1 MAILRSRSASK
12 AAGKPMDWLG
22 TDVDGPLVV
31 VRGLHFAA
39 TAITT
44 GTLIFRAV
52 VAGVASGSA
61 TPAAVIVSRRILSL
75 AWICLAISTASGIIW
90 VLLQAPSMSG
100 LPFADAMTSAVLM
113 TVVNETQFGMVSEIR
128 FALAVVIGVC
138 LAYDRFPP
146 ARWLG
151 PAFSLCLIGAV
162 GWTGHAGSTVG
173 DIAILHLAADI
184 LHLVAAAVWIGGL
197 VSLVLLFAV
206 TRRDRTDASM
216 SLARDA
222 TQAFSSMGIAI
233 VVVIFATGIVNSWI
247 LVGSWHALIATGYG
261 QLLMLKIVL
270 FIVMLLFAAA
280 NRFWLTPRLALPSS
294 TKTQRDAL
302 GGLTRNSAIEF
313 ALALVIFAIVG
324 ILGTLHPAI
333 HGM

>member
-1 MAILRSRSASK
+1 
-12 AAGKPMDWLG
+12 MDWLSA
-22 TDVDGPLVV
+22 DIDGPLVV

-39 TAITT
+39 TAVTT

-52 VAGVASGSA
+52 VAAVASSSA
-61 TPAAVIVSRRILSL
+61 APAAVIVSRQTLRI
-75 AWICLAISTASGIIW
+75 AWICLAISAASGIIW
-90 VLLQAPSMSG
+90 VLLQAASMSG
-100 LPFADAMTSAVLM
+100 LPFAEAMTSDVLL
-113 TVVNETQFGMVSEIR
+113 TVLNETQFGLVSEIR

-151 PAFSLCLIGAV
+151 LVLSLGLTGAV

-173 DIAILHLAADI
+173 GTGVLHLAADI
-184 LHLVAAAVWIGGL
+184 LHLVAAAIWIGGL

-206 TRRDRTDASM
+206 TRRERTEA
-216 SLARDA
+216 
-222 TQAFSSMGIAI
+222 SMGIAI
-233 VVVIFATGIVNSWI
+233 VAVIFATGIVNTWI

-261 QLLMLKIVL
+261 RLLMLKIAL

-294 TKTQRDAL
+294 APQFDARRQL
-302 GGLTRNSAIEF
+302 ARNSMIEF
-313 ALALVIFAIVG
+313 VLALAIFAIVG
-324 ILGTLHPAI
+324 LLGTLHPAS
-333 HGM
+333 HGL

>member
-1 MAILRSRSASK
+1 
-12 AAGKPMDWLG
+12 MDWLG
-22 TDVDGPLVV
+22 ADIDGPLVV
-31 VRGLHFAA
+31 VRGLQFAA

-52 VAGVASGSA
+52 LAAVASGSA
-61 TPAAVIVSRRILSL
+61 TPAAIIVSRQTLRI
-75 AWICLAISTASGIIW
+75 AWICLAISAASGIIW
-90 VLLQAPSMSG
+90 VLLQAASMSG
-100 LPFADAMTSAVLM
+100 LPFAEAMTSDVLL
-113 TVVNETQFGMVSEIR
+113 TVLNETQFGLVSEIR
-128 FALAVVIGVC
+128 FALAVMIGVC

-151 PAFSLCLIGAV
+151 LVLSLGLIGAV

-173 DIAILHLAADI
+173 ETGVLHLAADI
-184 LHLVAAAVWIGGL
+184 LHLVAAAIWIGGL

-206 TRRDRTDASM
+206 TRRERTEASM
-216 SLARDA
+216 SFARDA

-233 VVVIFATGIVNSWI
+233 VAVIFATGIVNTWI

-261 QLLMLKIVL
+261 RLLMLKIAL

-294 TKTQRDAL
+294 APQFDARRQL
-302 GGLTRNSAIEF
+302 ARNSMIEF
-313 ALALVIFAIVG
+313 VLALAIFAIVG
-324 ILGTLHPAI
+324 LLGTLHPAS
-333 HGM
+333 HGL

>member
-1 MAILRSRSASK
+1 
-12 AAGKPMDWLG
+12 MDWLG
-22 TDVDGPLVV
+22 ADIDGPLVV
-31 VRGLHFAA
+31 VRGLQFAA

-52 VAGVASGSA
+52 VAAVASRSA
-61 TPAAVIVSRRILSL
+61 APAAIIVSRQTLRI
-75 AWICLAISTASGIIW
+75 AWICLAISAASGIVW
-90 VLLQAPSMSG
+90 VLLQAASMSG
-100 LPFADAMTSAVLM
+100 LPFAEAMTSDVLL
-113 TVVNETQFGMVSEIR
+113 TVLNETQFGMVSEIR

-146 ARWLG
+146 ARGLG
-151 PAFSLCLIGAV
+151 LVLSLGLIGAV

-173 DIAILHLAADI
+173 ETGVLHLAADI
-184 LHLVAAAVWIGGL
+184 LHLVAAAIWIGGL

-216 SLARDA
+216 SFARDA

-233 VVVIFATGIVNSWI
+233 VAVIFATGIVNTWI

-261 QLLMLKIVL
+261 RLLMLKIAL

-294 TKTQRDAL
+294 APQFDARRQL
-302 GGLTRNSAIEF
+302 ARNSMIEF
-313 ALALVIFAIVG
+313 VLALAIFAIVG
-324 ILGTLHPAI
+324 LLGTLHPAS
-333 HGM
+333 HGL

>member
-1 MAILRSRSASK
+1 
-12 AAGKPMDWLG
+12 MDWLG
-22 TDVDGPLVV
+22 ADIDGPLVV
-31 VRGLHFAA
+31 VRGLQFAA

-52 VAGVASGSA
+52 LAAVASGSA
-61 TPAAVIVSRRILSL
+61 TPAAIIVSRQTLRI
-75 AWICLAISTASGIIW
+75 AWICLAISAASGIIW
-90 VLLQAPSMSG
+90 VLLQAASMSG
-100 LPFADAMTSAVLM
+100 LPFAEAMTSDVLL
-113 TVVNETQFGMVSEIR
+113 TVLNETQFGLVSEIR
-128 FALAVVIGVC
+128 FALAVMIGVC

-151 PAFSLCLIGAV
+151 LVLSLGLIGAV

-173 DIAILHLAADI
+173 ETGVLHLAADI
-184 LHLVAAAVWIGGL
+184 LHLVAAAIWIGGL

-206 TRRDRTDASM
+206 TRRERTEASM
-216 SLARDA
+216 SFARDA

-233 VVVIFATGIVNSWI
+233 VAVIFATGIVNTWI

-261 QLLMLKIVL
+261 RLLLLKIAL

-294 TKTQRDAL
+294 APQFDARRQL
-302 GGLTRNSAIEF
+302 ARNSMIEF
-313 ALALVIFAIVG
+313 VLALAIFAIVG
-324 ILGTLHPAI
+324 LLGTLHPAS
-333 HGM
+333 HGL

>member
-1 MAILRSRSASK
+1 
-12 AAGKPMDWLG
+12 MDWLG
-22 TDVDGPLVV
+22 ADIEGPLVV
-31 VRGLHFAA
+31 VRGLQFAA

-52 VAGVASGSA
+52 LAAVASGSA
-61 TPAAVIVSRRILSL
+61 TPAAIIVSRQTLRI
-75 AWICLAISTASGIIW
+75 AWICLAISAASGAIW
-90 VLLQAPSMSG
+90 VLLQAASMSG
-100 LPFADAMTSAVLM
+100 LPFAEAMTSDVLM

-146 ARWLG
+146 ARGLG
-151 PAFSLCLIGAV
+151 LVLSVGLIGAV

-173 DIAILHLAADI
+173 ETGVLHLAADI
-184 LHLVAAAVWIGGL
+184 LHLVAAAIWIGGL

-216 SLARDA
+216 SFASDA

-233 VVVIFATGIVNSWI
+233 VAVIFATGIVNTWI

-261 QLLMLKIVL
+261 RLLMLKIAL

-294 TKTQRDAL
+294 APQFDARRQL
-302 GGLTRNSAIEF
+302 ARNSMIEF
-313 ALALVIFAIVG
+313 VLALAIFAIVG
-324 ILGTLHPAI
+324 LLGTLHPAS
-333 HGM
+333 HGL

>member
-1 MAILRSRSASK
+1 
-12 AAGKPMDWLG
+12 MDWLG
-22 TDVDGPLVV
+22 ADIDGPLVV
-31 VRGLHFAA
+31 VRGLQFAA
-39 TAITT
+39 TAVTT

-52 VAGVASGSA
+52 LAAVASSSA
-61 TPAAVIVSRRILSL
+61 APAAIIVSRQTLRI
-75 AWICLAISTASGIIW
+75 AWICLAISAASGIIW
-90 VLLQAPSMSG
+90 VLLQAASMSG
-100 LPFADAMTSAVLM
+100 LPFAEAMTSDVLL
-113 TVVNETQFGMVSEIR
+113 TVLNETQFGTVSEIR

-146 ARWLG
+146 ARGLG
-151 PAFSLCLIGAV
+151 LVLSLGLIGAV

-173 DIAILHLAADI
+173 ETGVLHLAADI
-184 LHLVAAAVWIGGL
+184 LHLVSAAIWIGGL

-216 SLARDA
+216 SFARDA

-233 VVVIFATGIVNSWI
+233 VAVIFATGIVNTWI

-261 QLLMLKIVL
+261 RLLMLKIAL

-294 TKTQRDAL
+294 APQFDARRQL
-302 GGLTRNSAIEF
+302 ARNSMIEF
-313 ALALVIFAIVG
+313 VLALAIFAIVG
-324 ILGTLHPAI
+324 LLGTLHPAS
-333 HGM
+333 HGL

>member
-1 MAILRSRSASK
+1 
-12 AAGKPMDWLG
+12 MDWLG
-22 TDVDGPLVV
+22 ADIDGPLVV
-31 VRGLHFAA
+31 VRGLQFAA

-52 VAGVASGSA
+52 VAAVASRSA
-61 TPAAVIVSRRILSL
+61 APAAIIVSRQTLRI
-75 AWICLAISTASGIIW
+75 AWICLAISAASGIIW
-90 VLLQAPSMSG
+90 VLLQAASMSG
-100 LPFADAMTSAVLM
+100 LPFAEAMTSDVLL
-113 TVVNETQFGMVSEIR
+113 TVLNETQFGMVSEIR

-146 ARWLG
+146 ARGLG
-151 PAFSLCLIGAV
+151 LVLSLGLIGAV

-173 DIAILHLAADI
+173 ETGVLHLAADI
-184 LHLVAAAVWIGGL
+184 LHLVAAAIWIGGL
-197 VSLVLLFAV
+197 VSLVLLFTV

-216 SLARDA
+216 SFARDA

-233 VVVIFATGIVNSWI
+233 VAVIFATGIVNTWI

-261 QLLMLKIVL
+261 RLLMLKIAL

-294 TKTQRDAL
+294 APQFDARRQL
-302 GGLTRNSAIEF
+302 ARNSMIEF
-313 ALALVIFAIVG
+313 VLALAIFAIVG
-324 ILGTLHPAI
+324 LLGTLHPAS
-333 HGM
+333 HGL